1 MYRGFKHIYMVL
13 RNEIVVEFCKV
24 GFCEIEFC
32 IVEFYEVEI
41 FDDTE
46 DENAAENVK

>member
-1 MYRGFKHIYMVL
+1 MYRGFKHIYMVVMNDIEL
-13 RNEIVVEFCKV
+13 VVEFCQA
-24 GFCEIEFC
+24 GFCE
-32 IVEFYEVEI
+32 VQFYKVEI